1 MTTLITATGSTQST
15 LLLVLSL
22 LFAMALL
29 YVLAQKVRV
38 PYPIFLVLG
47 GLAVS
52 AIPGLPNVAVD
63 PEIIFMVF
71 LPPILFE
78 AAWFTSWHQFVKWK
92 RAIGFFAFGLVIA
105 TSCAVAVVSASL
117 IPGFTLALGFLL
129 GGIISPPDAVA
140 ATSILKEVKVPKR
153 LSTILEGESLINDSS
168 SLIVFR
174 FALAAI
180 ATGHFVLKEA
190 ILEFFVVAIMGVVI
204 GVGIAMIFHLLLKYL
219 PTTASVGT
227 VMSLIAPYTMYL
239 VAEYFHFSGVLAV
252 VSGGLLLS
260 SKAHHFMDYESR
272 IQASAVWNVW
282 IFLLNG
288 LVFILIGLQLRG
300 VIAGLSGYTFFD
312 ALYYSAIITVL
323 IIVIRIAL
331 VFPSAYVPRWF
342 SKKIRENEAHPPV
355 TMVFLAGWA
364 GMRGVVSLAAAL
376 AIPLTLDSGEA
387 FPHRDLILF
396 ITFFVIMVTLV
407 FQGLSMKLLV
417 GWFELEDLDQ
427 KISPERQLSKIR
439 KRLAK
444 SSLEFL
450 DREYSEDIQ
459 QNAKLN
465 RYYQQLQHVVGRE
478 EQILA
483 EEEIEERR
491 NARERFNEV
500 FLSIVAMRREELQVI
515 HRERLFD
522 EEVLR
527 EYEHSLDLEEAR
539 MRV

>member
-1 MTTLITATGSTQST
+1 MTTFITVVGSTQAT
-15 LLLVLSL
+15 LLLIVSL

-174 FALAAI
+174 FALAAVG
-180 ATGHFVLKEA
+180 TGHFVLKEA
-190 ILEFFVVAIMGVVI
+190 VLDFFVVAIMGIVI
-204 GVGIAMIFHLLLKYL
+204 GIAIAMIFHLLLKYL

-239 VAEYFHFSGVLAV
+239 LAEYFHFSGVLAV

-272 IQASAVWNVW
+272 IQASAFWNVW

-300 VIAGLSGYTFFD
+300 VVAGLSGYTFFD
-312 ALYYSAIITVL
+312 AVYYSVIITIL

-342 SKKIRENEAHPPV
+342 SKKIRDNEAHPPAK
-355 TMVFLAGWA
+355 MVFLAGWA

-376 AIPLTLDSGEA
+376 AIPLTLPSGEA

-417 GWFELEDLDQ
+417 SWFDLEDLDQ
-427 KISPERQLSKIR
+427 KITPERQLSKIR
-439 KRLAK
+439 KRLAR

-459 QNAKLN
+459 ENAKLK
-465 RYYQQLQHVVGRE
+465 RYYQQLQHVVNRE

-491 NARERFNEV
+491 HARERFNEV
-500 FLSIVAMRREELQVI
+500 FLSIVAMRREELQAI